1 MALPRTAIEKPDAA
15 TQRIDLGTKFR
26 SITGQRNKIA
36 QCLIPEAPMTQP
48 QKDKP
53 WLFRTYAGHSTAAAS
68 NALYRNNL
76 SKGQTGLS
84 VAFDLPTQ
92 TGYDSDHILAR
103 GEVGKVGVPISH
115 LGDMRTLFSDIPL
128 EQMNTSMTINAT
140 APWLLALYI
149 AVAEEQGADVS
160 RLQGT
165 VQNDLMKEYL
175 SRGTYICPPQPSL
188 RMIADVA
195 EYCYANVPKWNPMNV
210 CSYHLQEA
218 GATPE
223 QELAYALATAIA
235 VLDQLKPRV
244 PAADFPAMCG
254 RISFFVNAG
263 IRFVTE
269 MCKMRAFVDLWDEI
283 LSQRYGVEDPKFRRF
298 RYGVQVN
305 SLGLTEQQP
314 ENNVYRILIE
324 MLAVTLSKNA
334 RARAVQLPAW
344 NEALGLPRPWD
355 QQWSLRMQQIMAYET
370 DLLEYGDLFD
380 GNPAVAAKVEAL
392 KEGARHEL
400 ATLDAMGGAVQAIDY
415 MKSRL
420 VDSNAERLN
429 RIERNETVV
438 VGVNRWQQG
447 EASPL
452 TAGDGGIM
460 VVDPAVEAE
469 QIARLTDWRT
479 QRDQNAVAQ
488 ALAALRQAAQEGR
501 NIMPASIQAAR
512 AGVTTG
518 EWAAEM
524 RTVHGEYRGPTGVSK
539 SVSNKTE
546 GLEDLRAA
554 VDTVSDKL
562 GRRLKFLVGKPGLD
576 GHSNGAEQIA
586 FRARDCG
593 MDITYEGI
601 RLTPEEIVARAQAEG
616 AHVVGLSILS
626 GSHMPL
632 MEDLM
637 QKMQAAG
644 LAHIP
649 VVVGGI
655 IPDDDAQR
663 LRDMGVARV
672 YTPKD
677 FELNTIMMDIVTL
690 AYPKDIAAE

>member
-1 MALPRTAIEKPDAA
+1 MSNA
-15 TQRIDLGTKFR
+15 T
-26 SITGQRNKIA
+26 
-36 QCLIPEAPMTQP
+36 
-48 QKDKP
+48 KDRP
-53 WLFRTYAGHSTAAAS
+53 WLIRTYAGHSTAKAS
-68 NALYRNNL
+68 NALYRSNL
-76 SKGQTGLS
+76 EKGQTGLS

-92 TGYDSDHILAR
+92 TGYDSDHVLAR
-103 GEVGKVGVPISH
+103 GEVGKVGVPVSH
-115 LGDMRTLFSDIPL
+115 LGDMRALFDQIPL
-128 EQMNTSMTINAT
+128 EKMNTSMTINAT
-140 APWLLALYI
+140 APWVLALYI

-160 RLQGT
+160 KLQGT
-165 VQNDLMKEYL
+165 VQNDLIKEYL
-175 SRGTYICPPQPSL
+175 SRGTYICPPKPSL
-188 RMIADVA
+188 KLIGDVA
-195 EYCYANVPKWNPMNV
+195 EYCYTNAPKWNPMNV

-223 QELAYALATAIA
+223 QELAFALATATA
-235 VLDQLKPRV
+235 VLDELKTRV
-244 PAADFPAMCG
+244 PAEDFPQLCG

-283 LSQRYGVEDPKFRRF
+283 LETRYGVQDPKFRRF

-355 QQWSLRMQQIMAYET
+355 QQWSMRMQQIMAFET
-370 DLLEYGDLFD
+370 DLLEFDDLFD
-380 GNPAVAAKVEAL
+380 GNPAVDAKVEAL
-392 KEGARHEL
+392 KDGARHEL
-400 ATLDAMGGAVQAIDY
+400 ETIDGMGGAISSIEY

-429 RIERNETVV
+429 KIEREETIV
-438 VGVNRWQQG
+438 VGVNKFTNG
-447 EASPL
+447 EPSPL

-460 VVDPAVEAE
+460 VVDPAVEQDQINRLNTWRETRNADEVSLALAE
-469 QIARLTDWRT
+469 LRA
-479 QRDQNAVAQ
+479 AAQ
-488 ALAALRQAAQEGR
+488 AGK
-501 NIMPASIQAAR
+501 NIMAPSIRAAK

-518 EWAAEM
+518 EWAEQM
-524 RTVHGEYRGPTGVSK
+524 RAVFGEYRGPTGVSRA
-539 SVSNKTE
+539 VSNKTE
-546 GLEDLRAA
+546 GLDDIRDA
-554 VDTVSDKL
+554 VDAVSDKL

-593 MDITYEGI
+593 MDIEYDGI
-601 RLTPEEIVARAQAEG
+601 RLTPEEIVNTARDTD
-616 AHVVGLSILS
+616 AHVIGLSILS
-626 GSHMPL
+626 GSHIPL
-632 MEDLM
+632 LEDVMHRLKAENLM
-637 QKMQAAG
+637 
-644 LAHIP
+644 HIP
-649 VVVGGI
+649 VIVGGI
-655 IPDDDAQR
+655 IPDEDAQR
-663 LRDMGVARV
+663 LKAIGVARV

-690 AYPKDIAAE
+690 ADPEQIAAQ

>member
-1 MALPRTAIEKPDAA
+1 MS
-15 TQRIDLGTKFR
+15 Q
-26 SITGQRNKIA
+26 
-36 QCLIPEAPMTQP
+36 M
-48 QKDKP
+48 QKDRQTANSDRKADRP
-53 WLFRTYAGHSTAAAS
+53 WLIRTYAGHSTAKAS
-68 NALYRNNL
+68 NTLYRNNL

-92 TGYDSDHILAR
+92 TGYDSDHVLAR
-103 GEVGKVGVPISH
+103 GEVGKVGVPICH
-115 LGDMRTLFSDIPL
+115 LGDMRVLFDQIPL

-160 RLQGT
+160 KLQGT
-165 VQNDLMKEYL
+165 VQNDLIKEYL
-175 SRGTYICPPQPSL
+175 SRGTYVCPPKPSL
-188 RMIADVA
+188 KMIADVA
-195 EYCYANVPKWNPMNV
+195 EYCYTNVPKWNPMNV

-235 VLDQLKPRV
+235 VLDELKPRV
-244 PAADFPAMCG
+244 PAEDFPALCG

-283 LSQRYGVEDPKFRRF
+283 LESRYGVNDPKFRRF

-324 MLAVTLSKNA
+324 MLAVTLSKKA

-355 QQWSLRMQQIMAYET
+355 QQWSMRMQQILAYET

-380 GNPAVAAKVEAL
+380 GNPVVDAKVEEL
-392 KEGARHEL
+392 KAGARAEL
-400 ATLDAMGGAVQAIDY
+400 ANLDSMGGAVASIEY

-438 VGVNRWQQG
+438 VGVNRWTEG
-447 EASPL
+447 EPSPL
-452 TAGDGGIM
+452 QTEDGGIM
-460 VVDPAVEAE
+460 VVDPAVEQE
-469 QIARLTDWRT
+469 QIARLDSWRAE
-479 QRDQNAVAQ
+479 RDDAAVA
-488 ALAALRQAAQEGR
+488 AALEALRAAARSGANVME
-501 NIMPASIQAAR
+501 PSIAAAR

-518 EWAAEM
+518 EWAEEM
-524 RTVHGEYRGPTGVSK
+524 RKAYGTYRGPTGVSG

-554 VDTVSDKL
+554 VDAVSDRL

-593 MDITYEGI
+593 MDISYDGI
-601 RLTPEEIVARAQAEG
+601 RLTPEELVTSALEQQ

-626 GSHMPL
+626 GSHLPL
-632 MEDLM
+632 VEEVMDRMRL
-637 QKMQAAG
+637 AG

-649 VVVGGI
+649 VIVGGI
-655 IPDDDAQR
+655 IPDEDAQK
-663 LRDMGVARV
+663 LRAMGVSKV

-677 FELNTIMMDIVTL
+677 FELNGIMGDIVTL
-690 AYPKDIAAE
+690 VRDTEIAAE